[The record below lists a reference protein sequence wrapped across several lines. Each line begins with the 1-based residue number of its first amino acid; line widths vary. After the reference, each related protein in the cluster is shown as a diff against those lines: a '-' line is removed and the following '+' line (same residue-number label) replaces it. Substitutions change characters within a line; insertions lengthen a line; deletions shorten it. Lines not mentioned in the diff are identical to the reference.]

1 MSDSLFMTADCN
13 QCELMVKSIECTDK
27 AKALL
32 AQFPSPIVGRN
43 RQFLTLLNC
52 ADGISQQACTAII
65 RKVDFGLLMDNELI
79 DFKEGADIEYLLQ
92 IMHNQLDNDSIQH
105 EPEPVGGYLQANNY
119 DTVSTV
125 LRLAALQFS

>member
-1 MSDSLFMTADCN
+1 MPNSLFITADCH
-13 QCELMVKSIECTDK
+13 QCEMMVQNIECTDK

-52 ADGISQQACTAII
+52 KDGISQQACAAII

-79 DFKEGADIEYLLQ
+79 DFKQGADIEYLLQ
-92 IMHNQLDNDSIQH
+92 IMHNQADDDSVQR
-105 EPEPVGGYLQANNY
+105 EPEPVDGYLQADN
-119 DTVSTV
+119 DDAVSEV
-125 LRLAALQFS
+125 LRLAAGQF